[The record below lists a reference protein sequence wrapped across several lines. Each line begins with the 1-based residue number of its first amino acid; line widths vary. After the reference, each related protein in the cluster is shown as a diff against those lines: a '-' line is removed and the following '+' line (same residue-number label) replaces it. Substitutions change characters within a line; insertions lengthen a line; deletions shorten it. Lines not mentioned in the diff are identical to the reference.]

1 MPRYDFTCS
10 MHGRVDDLIAR
21 SDEYSKPCPECGQAM
36 TRLLPIP
43 AIIPDYEPW
52 IDENLGHNPVYV
64 TSRRHHKQ
72 LLKERGLVIKE

>member
-10 MHGRVDDLIAR
+10 EHGKVEDLIAR

-43 AIIPDYEPW
+43 NITPDITPYV
-52 IDENLGHNPVYV
+52 DENIGHEPVHIS
-64 TSRRHHKQ
+64 SRRQ
-72 LLKERGLVIKE
+72 LKRVLKDAGLVQIG